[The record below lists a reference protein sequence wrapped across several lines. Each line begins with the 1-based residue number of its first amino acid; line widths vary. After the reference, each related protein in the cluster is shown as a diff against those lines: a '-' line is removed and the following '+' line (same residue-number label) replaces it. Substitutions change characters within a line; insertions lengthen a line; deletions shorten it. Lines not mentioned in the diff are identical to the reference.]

1 MNRKEFTNLLLEWRK
16 NFVNE
21 ASKVSFSSPED
32 FVGDK
37 KGIDSSKIQSRHMER
52 NIEDMTHLSVED
64 TLKKLINLAD
74 ENVFI
79 HFITKSNKLSND
91 KISDERKKTLS
102 VNPNVNWGDQQ
113 GIFSYRLNKQNLV
126 NLIQTGKPTSASFG
140 AGSSLFQIFKIDDAR
155 MIEISEKEGSAI
167 VKLPTSL
174 LPVSNRSLE
183 KNLETLIKESF
194 YLITSSNVKD
204 LDSHYISDSIK
215 KIVELYLEA
224 KNSKNFN
231 VYIPEIKQAI
241 KKLTKEQLTSF
252 YEGTYSYYLKH
263 IETRFFLILKSYIS
277 LISKTLSFIN
287 NTTGAQ
293 YGSLLWHLLGVEN
306 INDKGT
312 GLIHRN
318 EMSQAVSFDFTGKS
332 LSPIGTFKNYFNE
345 RPLGKHYEKFLDI
358 ISDENVNWDLNV
370 VTKKFDSISDSR
382 EWDLEYLKKM
392 LKIYKPDDIK
402 KSDDIRY
409 YWCDTMEG
417 VLWSFSEHKNPD
429 IGLLLLKYVID
440 NVPILKEQAT
450 YYYNE
455 LKEEIENFK
464 S

>member
-1 MNRKEFTNLLLEWRK
+1 MNRKEFTKLLLEWRK

-21 ASKVSFSSPED
+21 VSKVSFSSPED

-37 KGIDSSKIQSRHMER
+37 KGIDSSKIQSRYMER

-126 NLIQTGKPTSASFG
+126 NLIQTGKPTSAGFG

-155 MIEISEKEGSAI
+155 MIEISEKEGAAI

-174 LPVSNRSLE
+174 LPVSNRNLE

-204 LDSHYISDSIK
+204 LDSYYISDSIK

-224 KNSKNFN
+224 KNSKDFN
-231 VYIPEIKQAI
+231 VYIPEIKQVI
-241 KKLTKEQLTSF
+241 RKLTKKQLTSF
-252 YEGTYSYYLKH
+252 YEGTYSYYLKN
-263 IETRFFLILKSYIS
+263 IETRYFLILKSYIS
-277 LISKTLSFIN
+277 LISRTLSFIN

-312 GLIHRN
+312 GLIHGN
-318 EMSQAVSFDFTGKS
+318 EMSQAVSFDFTGES
-332 LSPIGTFKNYFNE
+332 LNPIGTFKNYFNE
-345 RPLGKHYEKFLDI
+345 QPLGKHYEKFLDI
-358 ISDENVNWDLNV
+358 ISDENVNWDFNV
-370 VTKKFDSISDSR
+370 VTEKFDDISDPR

-392 LKIYKPDDIK
+392 LKIYKPDDIN
-402 KSDDIRY
+402 KSDNIRY

-429 IGLLLLKYVID
+429 TGLLLLKYIID